1 MVSGR
6 VLQNEGAHPSCSTKH
21 CACVSYFFQITKEQA
36 EMNRSTAGFTLVE
49 LVVVI
54 AILGILA
61 ATALPR
67 FVNLQQEARAAVVN
81 GFAGGLRS
89 ATNLVQAG
97 WTVQG
102 NVSPVVMAD
111 GTTVTVSASGTPTA
125 NAAGIGSA
133 MKCESATACQGMLVT
148 FGLSVTFRPSGGR
161 STATCQAFYTP
172 AGVVVATTS
181 DCS

>member
-1 MVSGR
+1 MS
-6 VLQNEGAHPSCSTKH
+6 
-21 CACVSYFFQITKEQA
+21 
-36 EMNRSTAGFTLVE
+36 RSSAGFTLVE

-67 FVNLQQEARAAVVN
+67 FVNLQQDARAAAVN

-111 GTTVTVSASGTPTA
+111 GTTVTVNASGTPTA
-125 NAAGIGSA
+125 NAAGIGNA
-133 MKCESATACQGMLVT
+133 MKCESATACQGMVAT
-148 FGLSVTFRPSGGR
+148 FGLVVTFQPSGGAL
-161 STATCQAFYTP
+161 TGTCQAFYTI
-172 AGVVVATTS
+172 AGVTGTTTTG
-181 DCS
+181 C